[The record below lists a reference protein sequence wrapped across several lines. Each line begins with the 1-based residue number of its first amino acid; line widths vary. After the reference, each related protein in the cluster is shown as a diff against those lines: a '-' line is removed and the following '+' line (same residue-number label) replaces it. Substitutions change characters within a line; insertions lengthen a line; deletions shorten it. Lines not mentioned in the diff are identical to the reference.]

1 MVYISDEFIDNLIK
15 EDVPYIDLTTLSLG
29 IGEKNGIITYKSRED
44 TVICGSEE
52 VSRIFSKLNIE
63 IISFKETGSL
73 VKPGDIIIEGKG
85 KVESLQMAW
94 KISMNILEYSSGIAT
109 RTKTLVD
116 KAKAVNPNIE
126 IFTTRKVFP
135 GTKELSIK
143 AIIAGGAFPHR
154 LGLSETV
161 LIFKQHTNFL
171 GGIDGL
177 IAKLK
182 DIKTKLVEK
191 KIIVEVDDK
200 LSAVKLCK
208 AGVDGLQFDK
218 VEVSELK
225 EIVTELKQ
233 INPKI
238 VLIGTGGITAANVK
252 EYAETGIDAVS
263 TTSVYFG
270 KPSDVGVTIT
280 EY

>member
-1 MVYISDEFIDNLIK
+1 MIYITDDFIDNLIK
-15 EDVPYIDLTTLSLG
+15 EDVPHIDLTTLALD
-29 IGEKNGIITYKSRED
+29 IGDKNGIIRYKARED

-52 VSRIFSKLNIE
+52 VSRIFSKLNIDT
-63 IISFKETGSL
+63 ISFKETGSL
-73 VKPGDIIIEGKG
+73 VKPDDIIIEGKG

-94 KISMNILEYSSGIAT
+94 KIAMNILEYSSGIST
-109 RTKTLVD
+109 RTKALVD
-116 KAKAVNPNIE
+116 KAKAVNSDIE
-126 IFTTRKVFP
+126 IFTTRKIFP

-154 LGLSETV
+154 LGLSETA

-182 DIKTKLVEK
+182 SIKTKLVEK
-191 KIIVEVDDK
+191 KIIVEVEDK
-200 LSAVKLCK
+200 ESAVKLCK
-208 AGVDGLQFDK
+208 AGIDGLQFDK
-218 VEVSELK
+218 VEPEELK

-238 VLIGTGGITAANVK
+238 LLIGTGGITANNVK
-252 EYAETGIDAVS
+252 EYAKTGIDAVS

-270 KPSDVGVTIT
+270 KPCDIGVTIT
-280 EY
+280 EN

>member
-15 EDVPYIDLTTLSLG
+15 EDVPYIDLTTLALG
-29 IGEKNGIITYKSRED
+29 IGEKDGIIRYKSRED

-63 IISFKETGSL
+63 TISFKETGS
-73 VKPGDIIIEGKG
+73 VVRPGDIIIEGKG
-85 KVESLQMAW
+85 KVEALQMAW

-116 KAKAVNPNIE
+116 KAKEVNPDIE
-126 IFTTRKVFP
+126 IFTTRKIFP
-135 GTKELSIK
+135 GTKVLSIK

-191 KIIVEVDDK
+191 KIIVEVEDK
-200 LSAVKLCK
+200 DSAVKLCK

-218 VEVSELK
+218 VEPKELK
-225 EIVTELKQ
+225 EIVNELKK

-238 VLIGTGGITAANVK
+238 LLIGTGGITSTNVK
-252 EYAETGIDAVS
+252 EYAKTGIDAVS

-270 KPSDVGVTIT
+270 KPSDIGVTIT
-280 EY
+280 EN